1 MTTKVIEE
9 YAYRIYKDLHKF
21 DNKKGKPASFNN
33 FCKNKWQDNNTK
45 EYYCSLIINELLNSV
60 EDVIYLEL
68 DKSKYAS
75 IIKVIRQIKRIML
88 EDTTK

>member
-1 MTTKVIEE
+1 MTTKKIEE

-21 DNKKGKPASFNN
+21 DNKKGKPNSFNN
-33 FCKNKWQDNNTK
+33 FCKNEWQDNNTK

-60 EDVIYLEL
+60 EDIIYLEL
-68 DKSKYAS
+68 DKNKYAN
-75 IIKVIRQIKRIML
+75 IIKVIRQIKAIML

>member
-1 MTTKVIEE
+1 MTTKKIEE

-21 DNKKGKPASFNN
+21 DNKKGKPTSFNN